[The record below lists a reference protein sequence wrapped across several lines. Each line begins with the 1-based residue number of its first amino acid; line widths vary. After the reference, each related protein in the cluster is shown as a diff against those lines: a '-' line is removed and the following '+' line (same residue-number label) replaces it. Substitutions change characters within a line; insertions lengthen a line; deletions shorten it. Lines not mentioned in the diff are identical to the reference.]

1 MNGGFYENTVIA
13 IIKRLI
19 LAESPDVSEFERME
33 WFFNIHKD
41 VFPPTHFQFTG
52 IFTKN
57 LGYLFFRIKL
67 RRKSYTQWISRCIAA
82 ARERIPGSIDNYVTG
97 VRECS
102 QQRSNL
108 KDNGYIIVM
117 TV

>member
-13 IIKRLI
+13 AVKRLI

-41 VFPPTHFQFTG
+41 VFPSTHFQSTG

-57 LGYLFFRIKL
+57 LEKTAVNPCTVRGYQAKSPKGFR
-67 RRKSYTQWISRCIAA
+67 A
-82 ARERIPGSIDNYVTG
+82 
-97 VRECS
+97 
-102 QQRSNL
+102 
-108 KDNGYIIVM
+108 GYCDVSGLN
-117 TV
+117 

>member
-13 IIKRLI
+13 AIKRLI

-41 VFPPTHFQFTG
+41 VFPPTYFQSTG

-57 LGYLFFRIKL
+57 LGYLFFGIKL
-67 RRKSYTQWISRCIAA
+67 RRKSYCFYDSM
-82 ARERIPGSIDNYVTG
+82 REELSDY
-97 VRECS
+97 C
-102 QQRSNL
+102 L
-108 KDNGYIIVM
+108 LY
-117 TV
+117 